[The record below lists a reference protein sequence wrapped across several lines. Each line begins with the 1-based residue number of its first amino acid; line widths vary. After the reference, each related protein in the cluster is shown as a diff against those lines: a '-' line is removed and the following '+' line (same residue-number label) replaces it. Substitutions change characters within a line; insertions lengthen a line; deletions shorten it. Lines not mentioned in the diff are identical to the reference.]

1 MTMQRTAMFVADK
14 YQGRPVVI
22 DTFNGKYMIVAGRYS
37 AETIAKKLNEGHETR
52 IGYSWRD
59 FPEGEDAR

>member
-1 MTMQRTAMFVADK
+1 MQRTAMFVADK

-22 DTFNGKYMIVAGRYS
+22 DTREGKYLVIGGRFS
-37 AETIAKKLNEGHETR
+37 AETLAKKLNEGHETR

-59 FPEGEDAR
+59 FPQEDGR